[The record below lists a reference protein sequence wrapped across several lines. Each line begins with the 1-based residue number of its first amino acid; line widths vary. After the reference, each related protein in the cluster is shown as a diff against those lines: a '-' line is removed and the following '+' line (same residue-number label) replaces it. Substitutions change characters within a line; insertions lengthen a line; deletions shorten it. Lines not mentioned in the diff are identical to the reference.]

1 MAADAP
7 TRVLVAVGSNIA
19 PERNV
24 PAALDM
30 LAHQARLTGIST
42 FYRTAP
48 LGRPEQPPFLNGAVR
63 IETRHPARALKFD
76 VLRAIERRLGRVRT
90 EDAFAPR
97 PIDLDIA
104 LYGHAVID
112 EPDLRVPDPDIRAR
126 PFLALPL
133 LELEPDLV
141 LPDTG
146 QALASLIQPEWASTM
161 RPDAA
166 LTECLRSK
174 LLGQE
179 ST

>member
-1 MAADAP
+1 MAADIP
-7 TRVLVAVGSNIA
+7 VRVLVAVGSNIA

-30 LAHQARLTGIST
+30 LAHQARLTGVST

-48 LGRPEQPPFLNGAVR
+48 LDRPEQPPFLNGVVR
-63 IETRHPARALKFD
+63 IETHQPARALKFQ

-97 PIDLDIA
+97 TIDLDIA

-112 EPDLRVPDPDIRAR
+112 EPDLRVPDPDIRER
-126 PFLALPL
+126 PFLAIPL

-146 QALASLIQPEWASTM
+146 EELASLVQPEWASTM
-161 RPDAA
+161 RPDES
-166 LTECLRSK
+166 LTENLRAN
-174 LLGQE
+174 LLP
-179 ST
+179 